1 MEKFLDKYL
10 FTRAG
15 RRTVVRILE
24 KFVTGMLT
32 VAIMVLLT
40 AYFLR

>member
-15 RRTVVRILE
+15 RRKVVRILE
-24 KFVTGMLT
+24 KFVMIMMV
-32 VAIMVLLT
+32 VAIVFLLT
-40 AYFLR
+40 FYFLR